1 MAMARTRGASG
12 KTYVPAADRFVHQFS
27 GDRAVDATANGADN
41 ATSFSADLTYA
52 SNLLSYKLFLY
63 VCCGGEVE
71 IRARNWTFG
80 TYHGPVTVASADVE
94 HESGDDLL
102 PPRRVRHLGVE
113 LDAVEG
119 LRVVRDRSKRRRFRV
134 ADDMEFRRRRR
145 ELVAM

>member
-1 MAMARTRGASG
+1 MARTRGAFG

-71 IRARNWTFG
+71 IRARTELLARTMVQSLLHPQMLSTNREMTSFPRGECVTSGWNWM
-80 TYHGPVTVASADVE
+80 P
-94 HESGDDLL
+94 
-102 PPRRVRHLGVE
+102 
-113 LDAVEG
+113 
-119 LRVVRDRSKRRRFRV
+119 
-134 ADDMEFRRRRR
+134 
-145 ELVAM
+145 